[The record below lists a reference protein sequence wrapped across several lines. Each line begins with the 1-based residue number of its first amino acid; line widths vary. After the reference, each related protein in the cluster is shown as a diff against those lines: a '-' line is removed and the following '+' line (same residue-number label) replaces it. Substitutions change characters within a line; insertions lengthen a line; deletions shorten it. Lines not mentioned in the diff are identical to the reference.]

1 MRTRSKLV
9 LVGLGA
15 TLLMAL
21 AIGSA
26 SARTF
31 SITNQ
36 NIRVAFRNLEF
47 EIEGISTTTCRVT
60 LEGSLHS
67 RTIAK
72 VRGALIGYLTRV
84 STNNCNNGVT
94 ILTETLPWHIRY
106 ESFSG
111 ILPNITLIL
120 IRSSPVSF
128 RVEGGFGI
136 SCLARGELGARFIRI
151 VPGGQLR
158 FARIERQSLPLTGAF
173 CPSTGAFRS
182 AEDGLITLLGNNNLI
197 TVTLI

>member
-1 MRTRSKLV
+1 MSRQPTAV
-9 LVGLGA
+9 LAAVIATIALG
-15 TLLMAL
+15 L
-21 AIGSA
+21 AITTA

-31 SITNQ
+31 SISNQ
-36 NIRVAFRNLEF
+36 NIRASFRNLEF
-47 EIEGISTTTCRVT
+47 EPEGFSTISCRIT
-60 LEGSLHS
+60 LEGSFHS

-120 IRSSPVSF
+120 VRTSPISFQLEFGLGIR
-128 RVEGGFGI
+128 
-136 SCLARGELGARFIRI
+136 CLARGELGVRFIRI

-158 FARIERQSLPLTGAF
+158 FARIERQSLSLTGAF
-173 CPSTGAFRS
+173 CPSTLAFRS
-182 AEDGLITLLGNNNLI
+182 AEDGLVTLLGNNTLI

>member
-1 MRTRSKLV
+1 MCRQPTRVFAAVIAVIAL
-9 LVGLGA
+9 GLAA
-15 TLLMAL
+15 TT
-21 AIGSA
+21 A

-31 SITNQ
+31 STSNQ
-36 NIRVAFRNLEF
+36 NIRAAFRNLEF
-47 EIEGISTTTCRVT
+47 EAEGTSTTTCRIT
-60 LEGSLHS
+60 LEGSFHS

-84 STNNCNNGVT
+84 TTNNCNAAVT

-120 IRSSPVSF
+120 IRTGPISF
-128 RVEGGFGI
+128 QYEPGLGTR
-136 SCLARGELGARFIRI
+136 CLARDEIDIRFIRI

-158 FARIERQSLPLTGAF
+158 FARIERQLLPLTGF
-173 CPSTGAFRS
+173 CPSSELALRS
-182 AEDGLITLLGNNNLI
+182 GEDGLVTLLGNNTLI

>member
-31 SITNQ
+31 SISNQ
-36 NIRVAFRNLEF
+36 NIRVAFTNLEL
-47 EIEGISTTTCRVT
+47 EAEGAPTTTCRVT

-84 STNNCNNGVT
+84 STNICNNGVT
-94 ILTETLPWHIRY
+94 ILTQTLPWHIRY

-120 IRSSPVSF
+120 IRSSPASF
-128 RVEGGFGI
+128 QIEPGLGI
-136 SCLARGELGARFIRI
+136 RCLARDEIDVRFIRI

-158 FARIERQSLPLTGAF
+158 EARIERQEVPLTGF
-173 CPSTGAFRS
+173 CPVSTGFFRS
-182 AEDGLITLLGNNNLI
+182 PAPGLVTLLGNNTLI